1 MKDAVLKNFWS
12 GVLAAVAGVVYVVY
26 MMVTSKGSL
35 SQVIGMSFYYD
46 QPHFFCSQI
55 TTFSIFDMIT
65 DEYTGRAG
73 PSKGLF
79 LIVVKRAI
87 SECNSDEAERL
98 SSYLN
103 HF

>member
-12 GVLAAVAGVVYVVY
+12 GVLAAVAGIVYVVY

-46 QPHFFCSQI
+46 HIDPLCSQI
-55 TTFSIFDMIT
+55 TTFSTFDVIT

-73 PSKGLF
+73 PSKQ
-79 LIVVKRAI
+79 
-87 SECNSDEAERL
+87 
-98 SSYLN
+98 
-103 HF
+103 

>member
-46 QPHFFCSQI
+46 HFDILCSQL
-55 TTFSIFDMIT
+55 FS
-65 DEYTGRAG
+65 
-73 PSKGLF
+73 F
-79 LIVVKRAI
+79 LI
-87 SECNSDEAERL
+87 
-98 SSYLN
+98 
-103 HF
+103 